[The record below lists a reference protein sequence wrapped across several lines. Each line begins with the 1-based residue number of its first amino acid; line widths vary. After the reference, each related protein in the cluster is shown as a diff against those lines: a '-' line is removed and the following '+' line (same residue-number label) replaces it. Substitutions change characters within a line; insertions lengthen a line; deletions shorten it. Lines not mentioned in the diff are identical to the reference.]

1 MARRKARIC
10 RSRGEPPFA
19 ASTLKLISQNATWN
33 RANFMSAASA
43 DHGSSPMG
51 ATAPK
56 RHPSSSQGGSP
67 RDAPT
72 CVRNTKTPY
81 VVAMSLSSP
90 ASQMTHARHCSRDMP
105 VSESLAKCR
114 YATMASF
121 AAPGL
126 EPSAERAAANCIST
140 SCDACTST
148 TPTRITRSTKKR
160 VARATP
166 RVQVC
171 GTLNPYVIQ
180 ESMTTAVMNSSNARK
195 SFVMNSSVRR
205 ASRFS
210 FEGAR
215 WPMSS
220 ASSSR
225 RRLIVV
231 ATLAARLAA
240 SKTRATGAS
249 GSPTRAAPVNLPATS
264 IWRHM
269 RTNCALDI
277 RSCVVTFSV
286 ARAPP
291 VLLEMND
298 VLSASVAARLAY
310 VLKHVSKNAKCRRTS
325 WYTNRGSSSS
335 SSTSTSSMENTFLRS
350 SVAASLI
357 SSLPLPSLYRRITRS
372 NSMPRASP
380 AARRKSATT
389 CCGLNST
396 RAPRPTSRATRSRVS
411 ICFELVTVFTTVFVW
426 WCTTVLVCDPSPSLD
441 RSSLRTSVAAERP

>member
-19 ASTLKLISQNATWN
+19 ASTRKLISQKATWN

-81 VVAMSLSSP
+81 VCATSLSSP
-90 ASQMTHARHCSRDMP
+90 ASQTTHARHASRDMP
-105 VSESLAKCR
+105 LSESFAKCR

-126 EPSAERAAANCIST
+126 EPSACLAAAKRIST
-140 SCDACTST
+140 SCDACTSA

-160 VARATP
+160 AARATP
-166 RVQVC
+166 RVHVC

-180 ESMTTAVMNSSNARK
+180 ESMTTAVMNSSNASA
-195 SFVMNSSVRR
+195 SFVMDSSVRR

-220 ASSSR
+220 AEISVSSFTR
-225 RRLIVV
+225 RVIAL

-269 RTNCALDI
+269 RTNCALDM

-286 ARAPP
+286 TPT
-291 VLLEMND
+291 LLES
-298 VLSASVAARLAY
+298 VRFSSVAARLAY
-310 VLKHVSKNAKCRRTS
+310 VLKHVSKNAKCRLTS

-441 RSSLRTSVAAERP
+441 RSSRRTSVAAERP